1 MDRDGSGEIDYDEL
15 LRAIR
20 GPMNEFRTNLVRQAF
35 KKIDRDGSGLL
46 DIEDIRGVYS
56 AKTHPDVRAGKKSE
70 EDVLCDFLETFEMHH
85 NISDKAVMDS
95 KVTWEEFAEYYN
107 NVSASI
113 DKDAYFETM
122 ISNAW
127 NLYGEPVSKGA
138 WAGEYPGRDFNPNH
152 KRQFVAD
159 MHRGTLAGSTSKA
172 APWGTTDE
180 VTNYET
186 ALRPQPRSKP

>member
-56 AKTHPDVRAGKKSE
+56 AKTHPDVRSGKKSE

-95 KVTWEEFAEYYN
+95 KVTWEEF
-107 NVSASI
+107 
-113 DKDAYFETM
+113 
-122 ISNAW
+122 
-127 NLYGEPVSKGA
+127 
-138 WAGEYPGRDFNPNH
+138 
-152 KRQFVAD
+152 
-159 MHRGTLAGSTSKA
+159 
-172 APWGTTDE
+172 
-180 VTNYET
+180 
-186 ALRPQPRSKP
+186 